1 MNLNSLFFVIA
12 ATLGSLTAHTALAAQ
27 TFPTDLPTFACEIKP
42 LTRDGLKTARANR
55 ERFSK
60 ACLACIGNECAMR
73 IWPAGFEDR
82 ETLCRNT
89 FCLPKKV
96 KRMTF
101 SEGYNMSYRYNYRV
115 SADGETTILDGEY
128 LEGEPRGVTGKKTK
142 EEHMALLN
150 KFVSRVEYEPII
162 IDGEAKALIN
172 LETTF
177 DVGAD
182 YEE

>member
-1 MNLNSLFFVIA
+1 
-12 ATLGSLTAHTALAAQ
+12 
-27 TFPTDLPTFACEIKP
+27 
-42 LTRDGLKTARANR
+42 
-55 ERFSK
+55 
-60 ACLACIGNECAMR
+60 MR

-172 LETTF
+172 LETMLAQTTKSSANLRT
-177 DVGAD
+177 VGW
-182 YEE
+182 EECRAPCYCTMRD